1 MPSSGKSA
9 CFAVSD
15 VEESNAVGLLGYLGP
30 DLRNTLDA
38 TQLTPFEEFAG
49 CVVHDFRNV
58 LAIIGSALRLVDR
71 HADNRGKLDD
81 LLQAVQAS
89 VAYGMSL
96 TSDLLA
102 FVHDRQERCRPDN
115 LNDLLASSQ
124 AVLSLA
130 AGPNISI
137 ISHPRPAL
145 PACAIDRRGFQSA
158 LLNLV
163 INARDAM
170 PAGGKI
176 DISTSLVDENGD
188 DWAAGPGAV
197 RVRVQDEGSGMPHEV
212 VRRVF
217 EPFYTTK
224 GATGTGLGLPQVCAF
239 AKRVGGG
246 VIVESEPGRG
256 TTVDLLLPAHV
267 DGVDQPLGLWRQLD
281 RWTNEGGALREE
293 MPTPRSDLRLD
304 DGNREA

>member
-9 CFAVSD
+9 CFAASD
-15 VEESNAVGLLGYLGP
+15 IEKSNAVGLLGYLAP
-30 DLRNTLDA
+30 DLRNTLDG
-38 TQLTPFEEFAG
+38 TQLTPLEEFAG

-71 HADNRGKLDD
+71 HADNRRKLDE
-81 LLQAVQAS
+81 LLKAVQAS

-102 FVHDRQERCRPDN
+102 FVHDRQEPCRPDN
-115 LNDLLASSQ
+115 LNDLLVGSQ
-124 AVLSLA
+124 TVLSLA

-137 ISHPRPAL
+137 VPHPGPAL

-163 INARDAM
+163 LNARDAM
-170 PAGGKI
+170 PRGGKI
-176 DISTSLVDENGD
+176 DISTRLVDENGN
-188 DWAAGPGAV
+188 DWTAGRGAV
-197 RVRVQDEGSGMPHEV
+197 RVRVKDEGAGMPHDV
-212 VRRVF
+212 VGRVF
-217 EPFYTTK
+217 EPFFTTK

-281 RWTNEGGALREE
+281 RWTNQGGALRDH
-293 MPTPRSDLRLD
+293 TP
-304 DGNREA
+304 